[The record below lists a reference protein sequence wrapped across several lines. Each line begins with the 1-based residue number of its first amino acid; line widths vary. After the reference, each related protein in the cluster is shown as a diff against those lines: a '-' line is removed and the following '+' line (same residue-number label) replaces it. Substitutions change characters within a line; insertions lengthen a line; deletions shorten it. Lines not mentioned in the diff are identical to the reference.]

1 MIVRGLAAE
10 HRHQAAELYYMAFA
24 RKLEPILGDAE
35 RTISLFETG
44 FDAERAIS
52 AIDDAGLVG
61 IAGLHHD
68 GRQLAAVP
76 MRSLL
81 RAFGIV
87 RGTIKGLVL
96 GVLFDRTPRK
106 GELVMDGIAV
116 AERAR
121 GTGVGTRLL
130 HEVIAYARDHAF
142 GTIRLDVVDTNPR
155 ARALYERFG
164 FVAERTEQTPY
175 LKRWLGFGAATT
187 MVADVASAGH
197 SALDAGDRGS
207 AV

>member
-1 MIVRGLAAE
+1 MIVRGLSEE
-10 HRHQAAELYYMAFA
+10 HRRQAAELYYTAFA
-24 RKLEPILGDAE
+24 RKLEPILGDSD
-35 RTISLFETG
+35 RTISLFETS
-44 FDAERAIS
+44 FDGERAIT
-52 AIDDAGLVG
+52 AIDDEGLVG

-68 GRQLAAVP
+68 GRQLAGMP

-81 RAFGIV
+81 RAFGVV
-87 RGTIKGLVL
+87 RGAFKGIVL

-121 GTGVGTRLL
+121 GRGVGTRLL
-130 HEVIAYARDHAF
+130 HEVIAYARDHGFA
-142 GTIRLDVVDTNPR
+142 TVRLDVVDSNPR

-164 FVAERTEQTPY
+164 FVAVRTEQTPY

-187 MVADVASAGH
+187 MVADVATAGH
-197 SALDAGDRGS
+197 SAPDGRDRR
-207 AV
+207 ADV